1 MMNINMNMKQT
12 ISKKIISA
20 LSICSLLAMASSC
33 SDSIVENQGHE
44 DRGVKMTFMAAFEG
58 NETRASVKDGN
69 TAGGEKQIVWNV
81 GDEISVLT
89 NLSDFANKMFTL
101 ATGANTTSGSFTGT
115 TAADAAN
122 YAGLYP
128 YQGYVSLDGN
138 KLQKVTVPSLQHA
151 TDNTFDP
158 KAAPMIGITTKN
170 EQTFNFKNVC
180 AFVKVTP
187 KAACKSITLEAA
199 GGTYLSGSV
208 NVDYNNGDPTCTN
221 PNPSVSPLSSKVTL
235 VGNIKAGNTYYIAVL
250 PQTIAIAS
258 GNLKIAYQTADKYL
272 RATVKKEV
280 VLERSKYYDV
290 SATSPS
296 SFEFEQGTSLY
307 VDLGVS
313 VLWATRNLGASKASE
328 VGTKYAWGEIAG
340 EGESDDANNMNIIYN
355 AFSPVKTSFSKE
367 NYKHGDGTS
376 YDVDGYHMKKY
387 SSKFPTVDKEGQPGT
402 TTGDNLTTLVSADDA
417 ANVAWNDGCRMPSNA
432 EIQELIDKC
441 HWVYYTN
448 GTVAGYWVYKKST
461 EANHAYTESDPRI
474 FLRIADYWSSTVY
487 NIPNPNNQDCY
498 YEKAYGLRVSAGNS
512 KNVDGIDRYKG
523 LYIRPVKSK

>member
-1 MMNINMNMKQT
+1 MKQT
-12 ISKKIISA
+12 ISKKIISV
-20 LSICSLLAMASSC
+20 LSICSLLVIASSC

-58 NETRASVKDGN
+58 NETRASIVEGTPDGVKD
-69 TAGGEKQIVWNV
+69 IVWNA

-89 NLSDFANKMFTL
+89 NVPNFENVRFALT
-101 ATGANTTSGSFTGT
+101 TGANSTSGSFTGT

-158 KAAPMIGITTKN
+158 KAAPMIGVTTKS

-187 KAACKSITLEAA
+187 KAACKSITLEAT

-208 NVDYNNGDPTCTN
+208 NVDYNNDVPTCTN
-221 PNPSVSPLSSKVTL
+221 PSGNPLSSKVTL
-235 VGNIKAGNTYYIAVL
+235 VGDIKAGNTYYIAVL
-250 PQTIAIAS
+250 PQTIAS
-258 GNLKIAYQTADKYL
+258 GNLKITYQTSDKYL
-272 RATVKKEV
+272 RATVKKDV

-296 SFEFEQGTSLY
+296 SFEQGTSLY

-313 VLWATRNLGASKASE
+313 VLWATRNLGASKTSE
-328 VGTKYAWGEIAG
+328 FGIPYAWGEIAG
-340 EGESDDANNMNIIYN
+340 EGESDDANKMNIIRN
-355 AFSPVKTSFSKE
+355 GSPVKTSFSQE
-367 NYKHGDGTS
+367 NYKYGDGTS
-376 YDVDGYHMKKY
+376 YRADGYHMKKY
-387 SSKFPTVDKEGQPGT
+387 SSKFPIVDEDEYVDYVVGDIADATAT
-402 TTGDNLTTLVSADDA
+402 TNLVSADDA
-417 ANVAWNDGCRMPSNA
+417 ANVAWNDGCRMPTKD
-432 EIQELIDKC
+432 EIQELIDNC
-441 HWVYYTN
+441 HWEYYES
-448 GTVAGYWVYKKST
+448 GAIKGYWVYKKST

-487 NIPNPNNQDCY
+487 NIPNSNNQDCY
-498 YEKAYGLRVSAGNS
+498 YEKAYGLRVGAGNS

-523 LYIRPVKSK
+523 LYIRPVKSINHN